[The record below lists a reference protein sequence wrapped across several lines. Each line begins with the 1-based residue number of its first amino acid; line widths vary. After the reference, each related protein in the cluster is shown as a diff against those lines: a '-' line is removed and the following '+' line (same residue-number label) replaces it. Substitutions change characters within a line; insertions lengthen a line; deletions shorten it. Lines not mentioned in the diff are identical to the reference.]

1 MNKLS
6 WIWTKIPVIIRAI
19 IVGMLVQI
27 LGIMPIFLLLQKNV
41 EIWNQLPWAFPVG
54 ILYLWFFV
62 NYIRGKG
69 WPKSTILSR
78 KESFRVNSM
87 DSSVQFW
94 AIISGCLF
102 SITLAG
108 MIIWGWLFAEWPLE
122 QIERLKTFAE
132 CPKWTILPLLFM
144 AVLATGIIEESSYR
158 GYMQVPIEKRHNP
171 TVAIIIVAIVFAVS
185 HPLPNAILPFFIIG
199 SLGWGVLA
207 YLSNSNL
214 PGMIVHTMV
223 DLTFFTWGLYNFD
236 TLETMQRYSVLNSG
250 LSFLFVLTV
259 SASIVFGAAT
269 IFSFIKLAK
278 VNKNLD

>member
-94 AIISGCLF
+94 QLF
-102 SITLAG
+102 RDVY
-108 MIIWGWLFAEWPLE
+108 FP
-122 QIERLKTFAE
+122 
-132 CPKWTILPLLFM
+132 
-144 AVLATGIIEESSYR
+144 
-158 GYMQVPIEKRHNP
+158 
-171 TVAIIIVAIVFAVS
+171 S
-185 HPLPNAILPFFIIG
+185 H
-199 SLGWGVLA
+199 
-207 YLSNSNL
+207 
-214 PGMIVHTMV
+214 
-223 DLTFFTWGLYNFD
+223 
-236 TLETMQRYSVLNSG
+236 
-250 LSFLFVLTV
+250 
-259 SASIVFGAAT
+259 
-269 IFSFIKLAK
+269 
-278 VNKNLD
+278 